1 VFEHIGRK
9 HARIIVRTLAIVAV
23 VVALKAGAH
32 ALGWELLSVNPLL
45 SGIVAAN
52 VFLMGFLLS
61 GVLTDFKESEKLPGE
76 VASSLEIIFDEA
88 TNMARRASDAA
99 TTSAANSVA
108 AHVRDLTVSLHDWFH
123 KKRRTSELMNALD
136 DLSPRLVALESPTQA
151 ASIARIKQEQHGL
164 RRAIVRIHTI
174 RETSFISSGYLIA
187 ELTTFLLSLALILS
201 RIEPFFESLFIS
213 GVIVFLL
220 AFLLLLIRDL
230 DNPFGYYEAGSSE
243 EVSLKPL
250 ADAIARMNAA
260 PRA

>member
-1 VFEHIGRK
+1 VFEHIERK

-32 ALGWELLSVNPLL
+32 ALGWELLSLSPLL

-52 VFLMGFLLS
+52 MFLMGFLLS

-76 VASSLEIIFDEA
+76 VATSLEIMFDEA
-88 TNMARRASDAA
+88 TNMARRATDAE
-99 TTSAANSVA
+99 TESAAGAVA
-108 AHVRDLTVSLHDWFH
+108 ADVRDVATSLHDWFH
-123 KKRRTSELMNALD
+123 KKRRTSELMNALG
-136 DLSPRLVALESPTQA
+136 DLSPRLIALESPAQA

-164 RRAIVRIHTI
+164 RRAVVRIHTI

-213 GVIVFLL
+213 AVIVFLL
-220 AFLLLLIRDL
+220 AFLLLLIHDL
-230 DNPFGYYEAGSSE
+230 DNPFGYYEAGASE

-250 ADAIARMNAA
+250 VDAIARMKATA
-260 PRA
+260 KS